1 MSSYLVVSVAWQVD
15 ICPLTSLYR
24 LRGRLIYMSSYLVVS
39 VAWQVDICLL
49 TSLYRLRGRLIY
61 VFLPRCIGCVAG

>member
-1 MSSYLVVSVAWQVD
+1 MSSYLIVSVAWQVDMSSYLVVSVAWQVD
-15 ICPLTSLYR
+15 IC
-24 LRGRLIYMSSYLVVS
+24 I
-39 VAWQVDICLL
+39 L

>member
-1 MSSYLVVSVAWQVD
+1 MSSYL
-15 ICPLTSLYR
+15 I
-24 LRGRLIYMSSYLVVS
+24 VS